1 MSKVVYNNC
10 YGGFGLSHDA
20 VLLYAGLAG
29 FEISWIEKW
38 SLKHYFKGSADG
50 MSLEEAYKKLKDFS
64 PSNLDR
70 HDPILVEVVE
80 TLGKDANGQCADL
93 RIYELSGNKYRIDEY
108 DGNESVHENYDD
120 SWTYIP

>member
-1 MSKVVYNNC
+1 MNKVVYNNC

-20 VLLYAGLAG
+20 VLLYAGLSG

-38 SLKHYFKGSADG
+38 SLKHYFKGNADG
-50 MSLEEAYKKLKDFS
+50 MSLEEAYKKLKDFY
-64 PSNLDR
+64 PGNLDR

-93 RIYELSGNKYRIDEY
+93 RIYELSGNQYRIDEY